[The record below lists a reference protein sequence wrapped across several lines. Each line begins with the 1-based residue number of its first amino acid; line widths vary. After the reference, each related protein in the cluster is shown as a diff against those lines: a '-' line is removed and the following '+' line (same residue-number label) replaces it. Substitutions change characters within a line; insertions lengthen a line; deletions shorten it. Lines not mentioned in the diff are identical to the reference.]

1 MHVCA
6 SEYPSRHGKGSSLRH
21 PLLPKV
27 AFDNA
32 DPQQTFFE
40 TYEEMH
46 ASSIKELLSYCK
58 SIDQPKV
65 FRSFGS
71 NWYRPEF
78 RNVGSR
84 WEIASLCGRPGSA
97 APLWRIAAGREKPSV
112 YKDFVHV
119 WRKCAETV
127 DRTTID
133 KRDGFYFT
141 HKDKLICS
149 CPEFVFNS
157 RYLCKHL
164 VSYYSSPHPDGNGRY
179 VVQPPPSFT
188 PDLFQEHLALIRF
201 NDFDLTVPVAIGSGI
216 KLSDSGDAD
225 TGPSA
230 YAQELTSFQPSL
242 SENPEV
248 REDNDEES
256 LGLLRILQ
264 WATGYL

>member
-1 MHVCA
+1 MV
-6 SEYPSRHGKGSSLRH
+6 
-21 PLLPKV
+21 KV

-84 WEIASLCGRPGSA
+84 WEIASLYYSSHLVRPRLDVLCYIIFNGLVLSRIQ
-97 APLWRIAAGREKPSV
+97 LHLQIAAGREKPSV

-164 VSYYSSPHPDGNGRY
+164 VHRR
-179 VVQPPPSFT
+179 
-188 PDLFQEHLALIRF
+188 HLPQIYF
-201 NDFDLTVPVAIGSGI
+201 KNI
-216 KLSDSGDAD
+216 
-225 TGPSA
+225 
-230 YAQELTSFQPSL
+230 
-242 SENPEV
+242 
-248 REDNDEES
+248 
-256 LGLLRILQ
+256 
-264 WATGYL
+264 WH